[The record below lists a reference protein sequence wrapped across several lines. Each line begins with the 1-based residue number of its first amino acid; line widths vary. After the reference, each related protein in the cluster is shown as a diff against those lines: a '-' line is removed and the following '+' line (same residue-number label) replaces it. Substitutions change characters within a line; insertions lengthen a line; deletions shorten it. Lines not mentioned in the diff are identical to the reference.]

1 MKKSTLALTL
11 MVGIVTGVQAGII
24 ESDDFTYNDGPV
36 AQPTANVSNP
46 ASTWFANTG
55 SAAGKEIV
63 VSNNTLLVTG
73 VTRTEDMEH
82 TLVGF
87 PYQTNG
93 PVTALYSR
101 YTLNCQGVPSSSG
114 TYFSHFSG
122 TNAFLNGP
130 PNISG
135 FRARVWASNTN
146 LVTGAYA
153 GDGQFFIG
161 IVNSGVSSNN
171 ISLGNTNYCWP
182 TPLSTNTTYT
192 IVTRYVLATGTST
205 LWVNPSAEGSPS
217 VTDTNVLPIEPLT
230 GPPTNGIMAIDC
242 YGFRQA
248 SGGPTVFIDG
258 LRIGTIFADVA
269 GNNQS
274 PAISSVANQ
283 AIPASTNTG
292 PISFTVE
299 DPETVSSGLTVTA
312 TSSNTGL
319 VPNGSPNIVLGS
331 APGGTNRTVTITPV
345 AGGQGVTTITLSVSD
360 SVNTSVTTFNLTVGS
375 PSIGAIPNVQV
386 YSNTPVPVILLTV
399 SDAENDTLTFTK
411 TSSNPTLVS
420 ASDMVFGSSGS
431 ISNLTITP
439 EPNQI
444 GITTI
449 TISVSDGHT
458 TNSTSFVLT
467 VSPIIGVVYNEN
479 FAYDDFS
486 NSGIP
491 NALYGAVGG
500 SGGPWGHVSGPLY
513 ELQVTNVNV
522 TSGLAYIVGTN
533 NEDLGADFIGSTVY
547 QGTNGLVF
555 YTSFTVNC
563 SFLPSGVGDYFF
575 HLAASGADSSGFHDK
590 IWANKANAATNKFRL
605 GVSNVGAEVQNARDL
620 SVGGTYV
627 VVSKYNAGTGQSTLW
642 VNPVNEQSASVV
654 ATDTQGATTI
664 GGVALRQSSGT
675 GDLAIGPMKVGTR
688 FSDVFTAPAWPTL
701 TYTTSGGNII
711 LSWNN
716 PLFVLQS
723 ATNVNGPYTDLA
735 FTSPSTNAVAGNQ
748 FFRLKY

>member
-1 MKKSTLALTL
+1 MKKTILALTL
-11 MVGIVTGVQAGII
+11 LASAVFGVQAGII
-24 ESDDFTYNDGPV
+24 ESDDFNYNDGPV
-36 AQPTANVSNP
+36 AQPTASVSNP

-63 VSNNTLLVTG
+63 VATNTLIVTG

-87 PYQTNG
+87 PYPTNG
-93 PVTALYSR
+93 PVTALYSS
-101 YTLNCQGVPSSSG
+101 YTLNCQGLPTASG
-114 TYFSHFSG
+114 TYFSHFTG
-122 TNAFLNGP
+122 TNGFQNGP
-130 PNISG
+130 PNLSG
-135 FRARVWASNTN
+135 FRARVFASNTN

-153 GDGQFFIG
+153 GVGQFFIG

-171 ISLGNTNYCWP
+171 VSLGNTNYCWP

-205 LWVNPSAEGSPS
+205 LWVNPVTEGSAS
-217 VTDTNVLPIEPLT
+217 VTDTNLLPSEPLT
-230 GPPTNGIMAIDC
+230 AAPTNGVLAIDC

-248 SGGPTVFIDG
+248 SGGPTVVVDS

-269 GNNQS
+269 GANQS

-283 AIPASTNTG
+283 AIPANGNTG
-292 PISFTVE
+292 PIPFTVE
-299 DPETVSSGLTVTA
+299 DPETPATLLTVTA
-312 TSSNTGL
+312 TSSNPTL
-319 VPNGSPNIVLGS
+319 VPNGNIVLGS
-331 APGGTNRTVTITPV
+331 DIGGTNRTATITPA
-345 AGGQGVTTITLSVSD
+345 AGLQGITTITLSVSD
-360 SVNTSVTTFNLTVGS
+360 SVNTSTTTFTVTVGS
-375 PSIGAIPNVQV
+375 PSIGAIANVQV

-411 TSSNPTLVS
+411 TSSNPTLVT
-420 ASDMVFGSSGS
+420 AGDLVFGSSGS
-431 ISNLTITP
+431 SSNLTITP

-444 GITTI
+444 GNATI
-449 TISVSDGHT
+449 TVSVSDGHT
-458 TNSTSFVLT
+458 TNSTSFILT

-479 FAYDDFS
+479 FAYNDFS
-486 NSGIP
+486 SSGIP
-491 NALYGAVGG
+491 NALYQAAGG

-522 TSGLAYIVGTN
+522 TSGFAYIVGTN

-563 SFLPSGVGDYFF
+563 SFLPSAAGDYFF

-590 IWANKANAATNKFRL
+590 IWANKANAALGKFRL
-605 GVSNVGAEVQNARDL
+605 GVSNVGGEVQDPLDL

-627 VVSKYNAGTGQSTLW
+627 VVTRFNAGTGLSTLW
-642 VNPVNEQSASVV
+642 VNPINEQSSSVV
-654 ATDTQGATTI
+654 ANDTQGASTI

-675 GDLAIGPMKVGTR
+675 GDLAIGPMKVGTQ
-688 FSDVFTAPAWPTL
+688 FSDVFTAPVSPQL
-701 TYTTSGGNII
+701 TYVISGGNII

-723 ATNVNGPYTDLA
+723 ASNVNGPYTDLA
-735 FTSPSTNAVAGNQ
+735 ITSPSTNAISGNQ